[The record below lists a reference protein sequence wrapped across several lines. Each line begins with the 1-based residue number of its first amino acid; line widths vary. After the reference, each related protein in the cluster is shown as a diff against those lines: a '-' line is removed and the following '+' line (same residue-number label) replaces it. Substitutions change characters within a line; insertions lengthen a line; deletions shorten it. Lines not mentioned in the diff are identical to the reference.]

1 MIKGQANHLR
11 ISIPGSKSESNRA
24 LIIQAFASDRIQI
37 ENISNSDDTRALIQA
52 LTLAHTSLSSSSF
65 SSSSSNSGSS
75 SSSSSSAS
83 LNSGSSP
90 LSSVGSSAS
99 SNSSSNSSSSSDYQI
114 DCGHAGS
121 TFRFLTAYF
130 AGLAGKEIILTG
142 SEQLQSRPMA
152 PLLKALRALG
162 ANITYL
168 AKEGFAPIRISGKN
182 LQASNAID
190 IDSSLS
196 SQYISALLLI
206 GSQME
211 GGLNLHLNQSRVSN
225 AYIQMT
231 ISLLN
236 QAGIIVSDQQDQ
248 IHIAAQKIQAHTFY
262 IEPDWSSASYW
273 YAIKALGYSGN
284 IFLTGLKKNS
294 TQGDTCIASLMENYG
309 VQTIYHEDG
318 IEITAGTICK
328 EELLIDCIDCPDLA
342 PTLIATAA
350 AMRLPYRFTGLQTL
364 AHKESNRTEAL
375 RIELAKIG
383 AELKEAAGICFI
395 NYTHPYDFNKALVFD
410 THQDHRMAMCLA
422 PLALQWPNITIN
434 NAAVVE
440 KSYRSFWD
448 DFAQTGLS
456 LNLQ

>member
-37 ENISNSDDTRALIQA
+37 KNISNSDDTRALIQA
-52 LTLAHTSLSSSSF
+52 LELAHESLSSSA
-65 SSSSSNSGSS
+65 GSS
-75 SSSSSSAS
+75 S
-83 LNSGSSP
+83 G
-90 LSSVGSSAS
+90 
-99 SNSSSNSSSSSDYQI
+99 SNSSSSSGSSSLSSLSSNSEIKI

-162 ANITYL
+162 AEITCL
-168 AKEGFAPIRISGKN
+168 AKEGFAPIRISGKK
-182 LQASNAID
+182 LNATMPIE

-211 GGLNLHLNQSRVSN
+211 GGLNLNLNQNRVSN

-236 QAGIIVSDQQDQ
+236 QAGIKVSDQQASL
-248 IHIAAQKIQAHTFY
+248 HIAAQKIQAHTFY

-273 YAIKALGYSGN
+273 YAIKSLGYSGN
-284 IFLTGLKKNS
+284 IFLSGLKKNS
-294 TQGDTCIASLMENYG
+294 TQGDACIAKLMENYG
-309 VQTIYHEDG
+309 VQTIYHADG
-318 IEITAGTICK
+318 IELIAGNIYK
-328 EELLIDCIDCPDLA
+328 EDLLIDCIDCPDLA

-350 AMRLPYRFTGLQTL
+350 AMRLPYRFTGIQTL

-383 AELKEAAGICFI
+383 AELKEAAGICYL
-395 NYTHPYDFNKALVFD
+395 NYTHPYDFSKALVFD

-422 PLALQWPNITIN
+422 PLALQWPNITIH

-448 DFAQTGLS
+448 DFAQTRLS

>member
-52 LTLAHTSLSSSSF
+52 LELAHASSISSSGLSLSSSSLL
-65 SSSSSNSGSS
+65 SSSLSSGSGSSSNSEIK
-75 SSSSSSAS
+75 
-83 LNSGSSP
+83 
-90 LSSVGSSAS
+90 
-99 SNSSSNSSSSSDYQI
+99 I

-130 AGLAGKEIILTG
+130 AGLAGKEITLTG

-162 ANITYL
+162 ADITCL
-168 AKEGFAPIRISGKN
+168 AKEGFAPIRICGKK
-182 LQASNAID
+182 LNATMPIE
-190 IDSSLS
+190 IDSILS

-211 GGLNLHLNQSRVSN
+211 GGLNLHLNQNRVSN

-236 QAGIIVSDQQDQ
+236 QAGIIVSDQQDSL
-248 IHIAAQKIQAHTFY
+248 HITAQKIQAHTFY

-273 YAIKALGYSGN
+273 YAIKALGFSGN

-294 TQGDTCIASLMENYG
+294 TQGDACIARLMENYG
-309 VQTIYHEDG
+309 VQTIYHEGG

-328 EELLIDCIDCPDLA
+328 EDLLIDCIDCPDLA

-350 AMRLPYRFTGLQTL
+350 ALRLPYRFTGLQTL

-375 RIELAKIG
+375 RSELAKIG
-383 AELKEAAGICFI
+383 AELKEAAGICYL
-395 NYTHPYDFNKALVFD
+395 NYTHTYDYSKALVFD

-422 PLALQWPNITIN
+422 PLALQWPNITIH

>member
-1 MIKGQANHLR
+1 
-11 ISIPGSKSESNRA
+11 
-24 LIIQAFASDRIQI
+24 
-37 ENISNSDDTRALIQA
+37 
-52 LTLAHTSLSSSSF
+52 
-65 SSSSSNSGSS
+65 
-75 SSSSSSAS
+75 
-83 LNSGSSP
+83 
-90 LSSVGSSAS
+90 
-99 SNSSSNSSSSSDYQI
+99 
-114 DCGHAGS
+114 
-121 TFRFLTAYF
+121 
-130 AGLAGKEIILTG
+130 
-142 SEQLQSRPMA
+142 MA

-162 ANITYL
+162 ADITCL
-168 AKEGFAPIRISGKN
+168 AKEGFAPIRIRGKK
-182 LQASNAID
+182 LQASNAIE

-211 GGLNLHLNQSRVSN
+211 GGLSLNLNQSRVSN

-236 QAGIIVSDQQDQ
+236 QAGIIVSDQQESL
-248 IHIAAQKIQAHTFY
+248 IIAEQKIQAHTFY

-273 YAIKALGYSGN
+273 YAIKSLGYSGN
-284 IFLTGLKKNS
+284 IFLSGLKKNS
-294 TQGDTCIASLMENYG
+294 TQGDACIAKLMENYG
-309 VQTIYHEDG
+309 VQTIYHADG
-318 IEITAGTICK
+318 IELIAGNIYK
-328 EELLIDCIDCPDLA
+328 EDLLIDCIDCPDLA

-383 AELKEAAGICFI
+383 AELKEEAGICYL
-395 NYTHPYDFNKALVFD
+395 NYTHSYDYTKALVFD

-422 PLALQWPNITIN
+422 PLALQWTNITIH

>member
-1 MIKGQANHLR
+1 MITGGANHLR

-37 ENISNSDDTRALIQA
+37 ENISNSDDTRALIQS
-52 LTLAHTSLSSSSF
+52 LELA
-65 SSSSSNSGSS
+65 SSNSGSS
-75 SSSSSSAS
+75 SSSGSGAGSGASSSLS
-83 LNSGSSP
+83 
-90 LSSVGSSAS
+90 LSSSSLSGAS
-99 SNSSSNSSSSSDYQI
+99 SSSNSEIKI

-162 ANITYL
+162 ADITCL

-182 LQASNAID
+182 LKASNPIE

-211 GGLNLHLNQSRVSN
+211 GGLSLNLNQNRVSN

-231 ISLLN
+231 IALLN
-236 QAGIIVSDQQDQ
+236 QAGIIVSDQQDSL
-248 IHIAAQKIQAHTFY
+248 HITPQKIQAHTFY

-294 TQGDTCIASLMENYG
+294 TQGDACIAKLMENYG
-309 VQTIYHEDG
+309 VQTIYHEGG
-318 IEITAGTICK
+318 IEIISGTICK

-375 RIELAKIG
+375 RSELAKIG
-383 AELKEAAGICFI
+383 AEIKEDAGICFI
-395 NYTHPYDFNKALVFD
+395 NYTHPYNYTKALVFD

-422 PLALQWPNITIN
+422 PLALQWPNIAIH

>member
-1 MIKGQANHLR
+1 MRPILF
-11 ISIPGSKSESNRA
+11 I
-24 LIIQAFASDRIQI
+24 DRDGVVL
-37 ENISNSDDTRALIQA
+37 EEPN
-52 LTLAHTSLSSSSF
+52 
-65 SSSSSNSGSS
+65 
-75 SSSSSSAS
+75 
-83 LNSGSSP
+83 
-90 LSSVGSSAS
+90 
-99 SNSSSNSSSSSDYQI
+99 SDYQI
-114 DCGHAGS
+114 DS
-121 TFRFLTAYF
+121 VDKTRFVKGAISNLHKIAAELGYYKVMVSNQDGLGTASYP
-130 AGLAGKEIILTG
+130 KEQFEPYQNLMIDT
-142 SEQLQSRPMA
+142 
-152 PLLKALRALG
+152 
-162 ANITYL
+162 L
-168 AKEGFAPIRISGKN
+168 AKEGFVPIRIRGKK
-182 LQASNAID
+182 LQASNAIE

-211 GGLNLHLNQSRVSN
+211 GGLSLNLNQSRVSN

-236 QAGIIVSDQQDQ
+236 QAGIIVSDHQDSL
-248 IHIAAQKIQAHTFY
+248 HITPQKIQAHTFY

-294 TQGDTCIASLMENYG
+294 TQGDACIAKLMENYG
-309 VQTIYHEDG
+309 VQTIYHEGG
-318 IEITAGTICK
+318 IEIISGTICK
-328 EELLIDCIDCPDLA
+328 EDLLIDCIDCPDLA

-395 NYTHPYDFNKALVFD
+395 NYTHPYDFTKALVFD

-422 PLALQWPNITIN
+422 PLALQWPHITIH

>member
-1 MIKGQANHLR
+1 MIKGGSSDLH

-24 LIIQAFASDRIQI
+24 LILQAFASDRIVI
-37 ENISNSDDTRALIQA
+37 ENLSDSDDTHALIQA
-52 LTLAHTSLSSSSF
+52 LELAHASSGSSLSSSLS
-65 SSSSSNSGSS
+65 SGSS
-75 SSSSSSAS
+75 SSSSA
-83 LNSGSSP
+83 
-90 LSSVGSSAS
+90 
-99 SNSSSNSSSSSDYQI
+99 SSSSDSSSDSSSEIKI

-121 TFRFLTAYF
+121 TFRFLAAYF

-142 SEQLQSRPMA
+142 SEQLQQRPMA
-152 PLLKALRALG
+152 PLIAALQAMG
-162 ANITYL
+162 AEITYL
-168 AKEGFAPIRISGKN
+168 AQEGFAPIRISGKN
-182 LQASNAID
+182 LKASNAIE

-206 GSQME
+206 GSQIS
-211 GGLNLHLNQSRVSN
+211 GGLNLHLSQSRVSN

-231 ISLLN
+231 IALLK
-236 QAGIIVSDQQDQ
+236 QAGVMVSDQQESL
-248 IHIAAQKIQAHTFY
+248 IIAEQKIQAHTFY

-273 YAIKALGYSGN
+273 YAMKALGYSGK
-284 IFLTGLKKNS
+284 IFLKGLKKDS
-294 TQGDTCIASLMENYG
+294 VQGDACIASLMENYG
-309 VQTIYHEDG
+309 VQTIYHATG
-318 IEITAGTICK
+318 IEIIAGTICK
-328 EELLIDCIDCPDLA
+328 EPLLIDCIDCPDLA

-383 AELKEAAGICFI
+383 ADLKEEAGICYL
-395 NYTHPYDFNKALVFD
+395 NYTHPYDYSKALVFE
-410 THQDHRMAMCLA
+410 THHDHRMAMCLG
-422 PLALQWPNITIN
+422 PLALQWPNITIK

>member
-1 MIKGQANHLR
+1 MIKGGANDLQ

-52 LTLAHTSLSSSSF
+52 LELAHASLSSSSSSGWS

-75 SSSSSSAS
+75 SSS
-83 LNSGSSP
+83 LSG
-90 LSSVGSSAS
+90 
-99 SNSSSNSSSSSDYQI
+99 SSSNSEIKI

-130 AGLAGKEIILTG
+130 AGLAGKEVILTG

-162 ANITYL
+162 ADITCL
-168 AKEGFAPIRISGKN
+168 AKEGFAPIRISGKK
-182 LQASNAID
+182 LNATMPIE

-236 QAGIIVSDQQDQ
+236 QAGIEVSDQQDSL
-248 IHIAAQKIQAHTFY
+248 HIAPQKIQAHTFY

-284 IFLTGLKKNS
+284 IFLTGLKINS
-294 TQGDTCIASLMENYG
+294 TQGDACIAKLMENYG
-309 VQTIYHEDG
+309 VQTIYHADG
-318 IEITAGTICK
+318 IEIISGTICK
-328 EELLIDCIDCPDLA
+328 EDLLIDCIDCPDLA

-383 AELKEAAGICFI
+383 ADLKEEAGICFI
-395 NYTHPYDFNKALVFD
+395 NYTHPYDYSKALEFD

-422 PLALQWPNITIN
+422 PLALQWPNITIHH
-434 NAAVVE
+434 AAVVE

>member
-52 LTLAHTSLSSSSF
+52 LELAHASSGSLSG
-65 SSSSSNSGSS
+65 SGSS
-75 SSSSSSAS
+75 SSSDSS
-83 LNSGSSP
+83 SGSS
-90 LSSVGSSAS
+90 SGSGSSS
-99 SNSSSNSSSSSDYQI
+99 NSNSSSLSSSDYQI

-162 ANITYL
+162 ADITCL
-168 AKEGFAPIRISGKN
+168 AKEGFAPIRICGKK
-182 LQASNAID
+182 LQASNPIE

-211 GGLNLHLNQSRVSN
+211 GGLNLNLNQNRVSN

-231 ISLLN
+231 IALLN
-236 QAGIIVSDQQDQ
+236 QTGIIVSDHQDSL
-248 IHIAAQKIQAHTFY
+248 HIAAQKIQAHTFY

-294 TQGDTCIASLMENYG
+294 TQGDACIAKLMENYG
-309 VQTIYHEDG
+309 VQSIYHADG
-318 IEITAGTICK
+318 IEIISGTICK
-328 EELLIDCIDCPDLA
+328 EDLLIDCIDCPDLA

-383 AELKEAAGICFI
+383 AELKEEAGICYL
-395 NYTHPYDFNKALVFD
+395 NYTHPYDFTKALVFD

>member
-1 MIKGQANHLR
+1 MIKGLANHLQ

-52 LTLAHTSLSSSSF
+52 LELAHAGSSSLSSASASSSSSSLSSSNSNSSSSLSLN
-65 SSSSSNSGSS
+65 SSSSSN
-75 SSSSSSAS
+75 
-83 LNSGSSP
+83 
-90 LSSVGSSAS
+90 
-99 SNSSSNSSSSSDYQI
+99 SDYQI

-162 ANITYL
+162 ADITCL
-168 AKEGFAPIRISGKN
+168 AKEGFAPIRISGKK
-182 LQASNAID
+182 LQASNAIE

-211 GGLNLHLNQSRVSN
+211 GGLNLNLNQNRVSN

-236 QAGIIVSDQQDQ
+236 QAGIIVSDQQDSL
-248 IHIAAQKIQAHTFY
+248 HIAPQKIQAHTFY

-294 TQGDTCIASLMENYG
+294 TQGDACIAKLMENYG
-309 VQTIYHEDG
+309 VQTIYHEGG
-318 IEITAGTICK
+318 IEIISGTICK

-375 RIELAKIG
+375 RSELAKIC
-383 AELKEAAGICFI
+383 AELKEEAGICFI
-395 NYTHPYDFNKALVFD
+395 NYTHPYDFTKALVFD

>member
-1 MIKGQANHLR
+1 MIKGGANDLQ

-52 LTLAHTSLSSSSF
+52 LELAHASLSSSSNL
-65 SSSSSNSGSS
+65 SSGSS
-75 SSSSSSAS
+75 SSLS
-83 LNSGSSP
+83 SGS
-90 LSSVGSSAS
+90 LSGSGSG
-99 SNSSSNSSSSSDYQI
+99 SSSNSEIKI

-162 ANITYL
+162 ADITCL
-168 AKEGFAPIRISGKN
+168 AKEGFAPIRISGKK
-182 LQASNAID
+182 LNATMPIE

-211 GGLNLHLNQSRVSN
+211 GGLNLNLNQSRVSN
-225 AYIQMT
+225 PYIQMT

-236 QAGIIVSDQQDQ
+236 QAGIIVSDQQASL
-248 IHIAAQKIQAHTFY
+248 HIAAQKIQAHTFY

-294 TQGDTCIASLMENYG
+294 TQGDACIAKLMENYG
-309 VQTIYHEDG
+309 VQTIYHADG
-318 IEITAGTICK
+318 IEIISGTICK
-328 EELLIDCIDCPDLA
+328 EDLLIDCIDCPDLA

-375 RIELAKIG
+375 CSELAKIG
-383 AELKEAAGICFI
+383 AELKEEAGICYL
-395 NYTHPYDFNKALVFD
+395 NYTHPYDFTKALVFD

-422 PLALQWPNITIN
+422 PLALQWPNITIH
-434 NAAVVE
+434 NATVVE

>member
-52 LTLAHTSLSSSSF
+52 LTLAHASLSSSSL
-65 SSSSSNSGSS
+65 SNSGSG
-75 SSSSSSAS
+75 
-83 LNSGSSP
+83 SGSGS
-90 LSSVGSSAS
+90 LSSL
-99 SNSSSNSSSSSDYQI
+99 SSSSDSLSSLSSNSEIKI

-130 AGLAGKEIILTG
+130 ASLAGKEIILTG

-162 ANITYL
+162 ADITCL
-168 AKEGFAPIRISGKN
+168 AKEGFAPIRICGKK
-182 LQASNAID
+182 LKASNPIE

-231 ISLLN
+231 ISLLK
-236 QAGIIVSDQQDQ
+236 QAGIIVSDHQDN
-248 IHIAAQKIQAHTFY
+248 IHIAAQKIQSHTFY

-273 YAIKALGYSGN
+273 YAIKALGHSGN

-294 TQGDTCIASLMENYG
+294 TQGDACIAKLMENYG
-309 VQTIYHEDG
+309 VQTIYHADG
-318 IEITAGTICK
+318 IEIISGDICK
-328 EELLIDCIDCPDLA
+328 EDLLIDCIDCPDLA

-383 AELKEAAGICFI
+383 ADLKEEAGICFI
-395 NYTHPYDFNKALVFD
+395 NYTHPYDFTRALVFD

-422 PLALQWPNITIN
+422 PLALQWPNITIH